1 MAAASPETGSNFADV
16 GGIRVHYHD
25 IGEGPALILLHGGG
39 PGGGGW
45 SNFKQNVPALSKYFR
60 VLIID
65 QLGYGE
71 TDKPEF
77 DGAYYH
83 VSAKLIHDT
92 MDVLGIPQADFI
104 GNSLGGGT
112 SLRLALDYP
121 DYVRRLILMGPGG
134 GAKNI
139 FAPDPAEGQLALL
152 DFYAGDGPSRDKM
165 RAITRVM
172 LYDSSNLSDDLVE
185 ERFNAAMRP
194 GAKEGTLRA
203 LASIGSPVNPN
214 PNQLWRYLT
223 DIPHETLLIW
233 GRDDRTMP
241 LDGAFFALKQMPN
254 AHLHVFGRCGHWAQL
269 EHRDAFDRLVIDF
282 LKAP

>member
-1 MAAASPETGSNFADV
+1 MDVTSPEASSKFVEV

-25 IGEGPALILLHGGG
+25 VGDGLPLILLHGGG

-45 SNFKQNVPALSKYFR
+45 SNFKQNVPALSKCFR

-77 DGAYYH
+77 DGAYYP

-92 MDVLGIPQADFI
+92 MDVLGIPQADFV

-112 SLRLALDYP
+112 ALRLALDYP
-121 DYVRRLILMGPGG
+121 EYVRRLILMGPGG

-139 FAPDPAEGQLALL
+139 FAPDPAEGQLALIN
-152 DFYAGDGPSRDKM
+152 FYAGDGPSREKM

-172 LYDSSNLSDDLVE
+172 MYDSSDVSDELIE

-203 LASIGSPVNPN
+203 LASIGSPENPN
-214 PNQLWRYLT
+214 PNQLWRHLT
-223 DIPHETLLIW
+223 DIPHETLLVW

-269 EHRDAFDRLVIDF
+269 EHRDAFDQLVVHF
-282 LKAP
+282 LQAP